1 MWLGSPPPPQF
12 FKSECQLAIL
22 SVESLGEEGESQS
35 SIQLLKFLP
44 ALLIWLKCGQFT
56 SQNLKLGNFC
66 ILSSSNKLESWWHF
80 LESVSPVFILFSSV
94 KLCNVD
100 AVPFTAQKKCT
111 CLPVLWTYS
120 SFCLSSV
127 TYGSHF
133 GIGFYHYPGSH
144 TDIQEGR
151 TSKKWLQIV
160 FSSPGS
166 ILTDFF
172 SFCLAFQVP
181 VGSSKLC

>member
-1 MWLGSPPPPQF
+1 MMDFRWLTSIKQSNTRQNLAVSPVWRVNGMIRKKLVLRTGLFCSYSISALLCLACFLNSLGTRAVWLGSPPQF

-35 SIQLLKFLP
+35 STQLLKFLP
-44 ALLIWLKCGQFT
+44 APLMWLKCGQFT

-80 LESVSPVFILFSSV
+80 PESVSPAFILFSSR

-111 CLPVLWTYS
+111 CLPVLWT
-120 SFCLSSV
+120 FLL
-127 TYGSHF
+127 
-133 GIGFYHYPGSH
+133 P
-144 TDIQEGR
+144 E
-151 TSKKWLQIV
+151 
-160 FSSPGS
+160 
-166 ILTDFF
+166 
-172 SFCLAFQVP
+172 
-181 VGSSKLC
+181 